1 MKHLVDI
8 APLGTGVLLPAIVVG
23 YEVTQSAV
31 EIVDV
36 VPDEVE
42 VPSWIWFVSQQAG
55 GYCMEYP
62 SVLGAILR
70 IESSQDFGEEVAFM
84 VRGLQAMAEDPDE
97 DLLQRDYP
105 ALASLVNTWGEAYPR
120 ASIEKLANFLARYI
134 RLPPIAS
141 GIEAFIRFQPCNPL
155 DYLECW
161 KMLQYELPGQDV
173 ANTTG
178 VTNIDDSNVREL
190 VLREDELLSAA
201 HLDALR
207 RLAAAAGLEGPPSMY
222 LLWENSD

>member
-31 EIVDV
+31 EIVDA
-36 VPDEVE
+36 VPDEME

-62 SVLGAILR
+62 SVLGAMLR
-70 IESSQDFGEEVAFM
+70 IESSQDFGKEVAFM

-105 ALASLVNTWGEAYPR
+105 ALASLVLTWGEAYPR

-141 GIEAFIRFQPCNPL
+141 GIEAFIRFQPCDPL

-178 VTNIDDSNVREL
+178 VTIIDDSNVREL

-201 HLDALR
+201 HLDALQ